1 MEYAANVS
9 RRIALG
15 PERSVMPL
23 SRELAASFRD
33 WSGSFL
39 APFREQKELAGDP
52 YWAGAV
58 RERTL
63 ALLSEALHENGNVG
77 IGTHPLNHVQ
87 GWALAVRALEFID
100 RREHERLP
108 VRDIGSEMGCTTRA
122 LQSAFQATLG
132 VTPLQ
137 YVLAR
142 RLHLARRELLSIR
155 NGPPSVTKAAAEQGF
170 MHFGRFSH
178 YYQCLFG
185 ELPSSTVQRARMIKL
200 AK

>member
-1 MEYAANVS
+1 MGSEVSSLKFEDVDRFREVLRGWDTEPTQLAPGRLTVRWDQITFDDLAISRLQTDRKISEHSAYQSGHFAFVICLSSKIFCGMPVPAGSLVIFGPGREYRNVLAGRWVSFEILMSSQLFESMEYAANVS

-63 ALLSEALHENGNVG
+63 ALL
-77 IGTHPLNHVQ
+77 
-87 GWALAVRALEFID
+87 
-100 RREHERLP
+100 
-108 VRDIGSEMGCTTRA
+108 
-122 LQSAFQATLG
+122 
-132 VTPLQ
+132 
-137 YVLAR
+137 
-142 RLHLARRELLSIR
+142 
-155 NGPPSVTKAAAEQGF
+155 
-170 MHFGRFSH
+170 
-178 YYQCLFG
+178 
-185 ELPSSTVQRARMIKL
+185 
-200 AK
+200 